1 MSCLWESVHLMNELC
16 TSRRYESITIE
27 LDEPIY
33 KEASMALQAIGS
45 SVEEFSALCLLKMVR
60 YVRDIPS
67 CSTMQPDELIRRI
80 VDDVTE
86 ELELCYVNKPTTK
99 RE

>member
-1 MSCLWESVHLMNELC
+1 MTRVARN
-16 TSRRYESITIE
+16 YETIEIE
-27 LDEPIY
+27 LDEIIY
-33 KEASMALQAIGS
+33 KEASIVLQSVGS

-67 CSTMQPDELIRRI
+67 CATMQPDELIRQI

-99 RE
+99 CE